1 MNPSLSAP
9 PAPRPPSIRQAL
21 LATFGAVEPTLFV
34 HPRQYSDAFLTWLQQ
49 PSEQSLLKWH
59 APQRAA
65 YRQEAFA
72 LEEVFH
78 TSAFLRYGDNLTRF
92 QHRKGPEI
100 SGPLSQEFLLDFQDF
115 QSAHHFQRA
124 HRRTSQAYQ
133 AALSPN
139 QQLRSLLDS
148 DASDFGYQP

>member
-1 MNPSLSAP
+1 MNQEAFQS

-21 LATFGAVEPTLFV
+21 LAVFGAVEPTLFV
-34 HPRQYSDAFLTWLQQ
+34 HPRQYSDAFLTWLQA

-72 LEEVFH
+72 LEELFH
-78 TSAFLRYGDNLTRF
+78 TSAFLRYGGNLTHF
-92 QHRKGPEI
+92 QRLLDLGTT
-100 SGPLSQEFLLDFQDF
+100 GPLGMEFLQDFQDF
-115 QSAHHFQRA
+115 QSAHHFQRV